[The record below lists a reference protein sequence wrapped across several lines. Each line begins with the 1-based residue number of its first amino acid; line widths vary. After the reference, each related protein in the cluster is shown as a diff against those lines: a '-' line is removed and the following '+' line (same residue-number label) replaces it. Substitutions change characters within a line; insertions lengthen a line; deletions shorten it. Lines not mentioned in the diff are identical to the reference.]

1 MGWRVED
8 LTDKQKKLLS
18 KLPTQPITTLT
29 IPLEL
34 PSPNVYLRWHWAKR
48 ARLKKDLAA
57 HMYSAVPHKPYPAV
71 SLSVTRVCTR
81 RITDIDNEAFIV
93 KPLLDAMVNVG
104 IITDDNSDIVK
115 SVEVNQLT
123 RSQAKKKTD
132 NDSVRTIVEIEVV
145 L

>member
-8 LTDKQKKLLS
+8 LTDKQKRLLVMN
-18 KLPTQPITTLT
+18 KTPITSFS

-57 HMYSAVPHKPYPAV
+57 HMYSVVPHKPYPAV
-71 SLSVTRVCTR
+71 SLNVTRVCTR
-81 RITDIDNEAFIV
+81 RITDVDNEAFIV
-93 KPLLDAMVNVG
+93 KPLLDAMVSAG
-104 IITDDNSDIVK
+104 IIADDNSDIVK
-115 SVEVNQLT
+115 SVEVQQLT

-132 NDSVRTIVEIEVV
+132 NDSIRTIVEIEVV
-145 L
+145 M